1 MNDLAFRNQGPKISA
16 IEISSFEKEYIFTL
30 PKDYKR
36 YLLENNGGDPN
47 KVYYLENNADLVV
60 NFFYSLG
67 SQKFSLEQ
75 AIDDMKYDD
84 PVVAKDFIPIGEDAF
99 GNVLCLSVNE
109 KTYGNV
115 FSWDHE
121 ERGVRFIS
129 ASFSNLLEGLKES
142 I

>member
-16 IEISSFEKEYIFTL
+16 IEISRFEKKYIFML
-30 PKDYKR
+30 PNDFR
-36 YLLENNGGDPN
+36 QYLLESNGGTPN
-47 KVYYLENNADLVV
+47 KVYYLESKADLVV

-67 SQKFSLEQ
+67 SQKYSLEG

-109 KTYGNV
+109 QTYGNV

-121 ERGVRFIS
+121 ERNVRFIS
-129 ASFSNLLEGLKES
+129 TSFSNLLKGLKES